1 MALKKNFFKGLQG
14 GVNHS
19 PLKMHEGKPHSQAVT
34 PSRANLI
41 AGLEVEKP
49 REIYPP
55 SYVDAKGGT
64 DWLYEDAGKP
74 LTEQGIPFGTLGQNP
89 ESNWR
94 NGGGLTYT
102 QLVDDQEINREDY
115 PESREN
121 TWSER
126 YYNTPGA
133 AEFIEK
139 TAVDAEGNPVD
150 IEVIKEMISNVSNVP
165 YRTAKQNTGQS
176 WNAKVD
182 MDRDPSTGR
191 VTYPGYT
198 VQPDEYMNEFS
209 KDDGLHD
216 HEIGHFSKFDLIQ
229 GRPLRGVIGNEPSTT
244 EEESINTFGD
254 GWLSLDEK
262 KYMQNDH
269 ESYGLFNELRSNIN
283 HKFGNEY
290 TEESL
295 QKLINANPKLKQDR
309 FLKAY
314 KKEDVIKA
322 LNTIGDAPKSD
333 GKMKFDFIKGKNNN
347 ERLA

>member
-19 PLKMHEGKPHSQAVT
+19 PLRMHEGKPHSQAVN

-64 DWLYEDAGKP
+64 DWIYEDAGKP

-139 TAVDAEGNPVD
+139 TAVDAEGNPVN
-150 IEVIKEMISNVSNVP
+150 IEVIKEMISNVANVP
-165 YRTAKQNTGQS
+165 YRTAKENTGQP

-216 HEIGHFSKFDLIQ
+216 HEIGHYSKFDLIQ

-254 GWLSLDEK
+254 GWLSSDEK

>member
-165 YRTAKQNTGQS
+165 YRTAKENTGQP

-322 LNTIGDAPKSD
+322 LNTIGDAPRSD
-333 GKMKFDFIKGKNNN
+333 GKMKFDFIKGKNNK

>member
-19 PLKMHEGKPHSQAVT
+19 PLRMHEGKPHYQAVT

-41 AGLEVEKP
+41 AGLEVEEP
-49 REIYPP
+49 RKIYPP
-55 SYVDAKGGT
+55 SYLDAKGAP
-64 DWLYEDAGKP
+64 DWLYEDVGKT

-94 NGGGLTYT
+94 SGGGLTYT
-102 QLVDDQEINREDY
+102 PLVDDQEINREDY

-133 AEFIEK
+133 AEFIQK
-139 TAVDAEGNPVD
+139 QAVDAEGNPVD
-150 IEVIKEMISNVSNVP
+150 IEVVKEMISNLTNVP
-165 YRTAKQNTGQS
+165 YRIGEPSKGAVANI
-176 WNAKVD
+176 D
-182 MDRDPSTGR
+182 MHRNPSTGR
-191 VTYPGYT
+191 VNYKGYT
-198 VQPDEYMNEFS
+198 VQPDEHMNEVS
-209 KDDGLHD
+209 KDHGLHD
-216 HEIGHFSKFDLIQ
+216 HEDTHYSKIDLVQ

-254 GWLSLDEK
+254 GWLSSDEK

-322 LNTIGDAPKSD
+322 LNTIGDAPKAD

>member
-19 PLKMHEGKPHSQAVT
+19 PLRMHEGKPHSQAVN

-64 DWLYEDAGKP
+64 DWIYEDAGKP

-102 QLVDDQEINREDY
+102 PLVDDKQIDREKY

-139 TAVDAEGNPVD
+139 TAVDAEGNPVN
-150 IEVIKEMISNVSNVP
+150 IEVIKEMISNVANVP
-165 YRTAKQNTGQS
+165 YRTAKENTGQP

-216 HEIGHFSKFDLIQ
+216 HEIGHYSKFDLIQ

-254 GWLSLDEK
+254 GWLSSDEK

>member
-19 PLKMHEGKPHSQAVT
+19 PLRMHEGKPHSQAVT

-64 DWLYEDAGKP
+64 DWIYEDAGKP

-165 YRTAKQNTGQS
+165 YRTAKENTGQP

-322 LNTIGDAPKSD
+322 LNTIGDAPRSD

-347 ERLA
+347 ERLT

>member
-165 YRTAKQNTGQS
+165 YRTAKENTGQP

>member
-64 DWLYEDAGKP
+64 DWIYEDAGKP

-165 YRTAKQNTGQS
+165 YRTAKENTGQP

-254 GWLSLDEK
+254 GWLSSDEK

-333 GKMKFDFIKGKNNN
+333 GKMKFDFIKGKNNK

>member
-19 PLKMHEGKPHSQAVT
+19 PLRMHEGKPHSQAVT

-165 YRTAKQNTGQS
+165 YRTAKENTGQP

-333 GKMKFDFIKGKNNN
+333 GKMKFDFIKGKNNK

>member
-19 PLKMHEGKPHSQAVT
+19 PLRMHEGKPHSQAVT

-41 AGLEVEKP
+41 AGLEVEEP
-49 REIYPP
+49 RKIYPP
-55 SYVDAKGGT
+55 TYVDAKGGT
-64 DWLYEDAGKP
+64 DWQYEYAGKP
-74 LTEQGIPFGTLGQNP
+74 LTEEGIQFGTLGQNP

-102 QLVDDQEINREDY
+102 QLVDDQEINREEY

-165 YRTAKQNTGQS
+165 YRTAKENTGQS

-216 HEIGHFSKFDLIQ
+216 HEIGHYSKFDLIQ
-229 GRPLRGVIGNEPSTT
+229 GRPLRGVVGNEPSTT
-244 EEESINTFGD
+244 EKESINTFGD
-254 GWLSLDEK
+254 GWLSSDEK

-269 ESYGLFNELRSNIN
+269 ESYGLFNEFRSNIN

-322 LNTIGDAPKSD
+322 LNTIGHAPKAD

>member
-19 PLKMHEGKPHSQAVT
+19 PLKMHEGKPHPQAST

-41 AGLEVEKP
+41 AGLKPEKP
-49 REIYPP
+49 KEIYQP
-55 SYVDAKGGT
+55 SYVDAKGAP
-64 DWLYEDAGKP
+64 DWLYEHVGKP

-102 QLVDDQEINREDY
+102 QLVDNHQIDKEKY

-126 YYNTPGA
+126 YYNTPGT

-165 YRTAKQNTGQS
+165 YRTASENTGQS

-182 MDRDPSTGR
+182 MDRDPSTGL

-209 KDDGLHD
+209 KNDGLHD

-254 GWLSLDEK
+254 GWLSSDEK

-295 QKLINANPKLKQDR
+295 QKLIDANPKLKQDR